1 MTTGGVPIH
10 PAREPLPTRVEGL
23 PDLPIEYGHV
33 LDAGLAELDLALDAR
48 GPAPRS
54 TIRPDSSSPGPRAI
68 NLTAI
73 REPAAIARAHVL
85 DSLTACVE
93 LRRRGVDTFLDLG
106 SGAGYPGVPL
116 AAALPAARAAL
127 VEPVGKKAAFLGT
140 VRRRPPAS
148 PTVEVLPVRGGGA
161 RGRRGPSRSMA
172 GGHRA
177 RRRQPR
183 RTSSSCAFPLLVPGG
198 VLVAWKRGDLVA
210 EVAAA
215 QRAIEALGGGA
226 IDSVEPHV
234 AGLEGHRLVVVTSRG
249 RVPAGVSARSRG
261 AQAAAVV
268 SGPLL
273 G

>member
-23 PDLPIEYGHV
+23 PDLPIEYGHG
-33 LDAGLAELDLALDAR
+33 LDAGLAELHLELDAR
-48 GPAPRS
+48 ARS
-54 TIRPDSSSPGPRAI
+54 AIDDQARLLIAWSGAI

-73 REPAAIARAHVL
+73 REPGAIARAHVL
-85 DSLTACVE
+85 DSLTACAE
-93 LRRRGVDTFLDLG
+93 LRRRGVDAFLDLG

-140 VRRRPPAS
+140 VVAA
-148 PTVEVLPVRGGGA
+148 TGLAEVEVLPVRA
-161 RGRRGPSRSMA
+161 EALAADKAHRGRWPA
-172 GGHRA
+172 VTARA
-177 RRRQPR
+177 VA
-183 RTSSSCAFPLLVPGG
+183 SLADLVELAFPLLVPGG
-198 VLVAWKRGDLVA
+198 ILVAWKRGDLVA

-215 QRAIEALGGGA
+215 QRAIDALGGGA

-249 RVPAGVSARSRG
+249 RVPPAYPRDPAARKRR
-261 AQAAAVV
+261 
-268 SGPLL
+268 PW
-273 G
+273 